1 MDDEVN
7 QQQKYVV
14 QFVACL
20 LPCLP
25 APQSKLSSHPGAAT
39 LVSIVYVRKAV
50 WNEQLSFE
58 QHALISKEARE
69 PS

>member
-1 MDDEVN
+1 MADEVN

-14 QFVACL
+14 QFVA
-20 LPCLP
+20 CLP